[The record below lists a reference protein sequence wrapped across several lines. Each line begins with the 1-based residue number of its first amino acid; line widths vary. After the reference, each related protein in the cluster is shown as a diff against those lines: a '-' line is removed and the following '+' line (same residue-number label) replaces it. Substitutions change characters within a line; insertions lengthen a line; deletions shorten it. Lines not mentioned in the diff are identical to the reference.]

1 MVDISRNAVL
11 RPEAAR
17 KLIRLCALMGYSFV
31 GLYMEDTIDIPGE
44 PYFGYQR
51 GAMTPEE
58 LKDLDQYAAGL
69 GLELRPYLQ
78 TLAHLNQIMRYQR
91 YDEIRDTEDIL
102 LAGDERTYRLLDKLL
117 KTVSECFTTR
127 KVNIGMDEAAL
138 VGAGKYLEQNGYQP
152 RIQVPAGTS
161 AAGPDPLR
169 ILPSAAADVER
180 YVFQPGLWQLRS
192 GGGRSKSPLPAG
204 NSAAGGTGILGTI
217 TMWAKNGTRP
227 CCKSTSR

>member
-69 GLELRPYLQ
+69 GLELRPICRRWP
-78 TLAHLNQIMRYQR
+78 TSTRSCGTSGMMKSAI
-91 YDEIRDTEDIL
+91 
-102 LAGDERTYRLLDKLL
+102 L
-117 KTVSECFTTR
+117 KTSCWP
-127 KVNIGMDEAAL
+127 GM
-138 VGAGKYLEQNGYQP
+138 
-152 RIQVPAGTS
+152 
-161 AAGPDPLR
+161 
-169 ILPSAAADVER
+169 
-180 YVFQPGLWQLRS
+180 S
-192 GGGRSKSPLPAG
+192 GRTVCWIS
-204 NSAAGGTGILGTI
+204 
-217 TMWAKNGTRP
+217 
-227 CCKSTSR
+227 C

>member
-1 MVDISRNAVL
+1 MAWRINGDHTARAATVLQELLPMVNPSEDHRTLYVSEGAESGFCIEADREKISIQYHDLRDLARGLLEAASCPSEGGTIQRRCTFPDFGVMVDISRNAVL

-117 KTVSECFTTR
+117 KTVSECFYHPESQHR
-127 KVNIGMDEAAL
+127 HG
-138 VGAGKYLEQNGYQP
+138 
-152 RIQVPAGTS
+152 
-161 AAGPDPLR
+161 
-169 ILPSAAADVER
+169 
-180 YVFQPGLWQLRS
+180 
-192 GGGRSKSPLPAG
+192 
-204 NSAAGGTGILGTI
+204 
-217 TMWAKNGTRP
+217 
-227 CCKSTSR
+227 